1 MYTAGECRSV
11 SNLEAL
17 VEQQIFPL
25 PPIASGN
32 APVCKTRYRH
42 QKLALTSWKLRAAC
56 SSTTLKSL

>member
-25 PPIASGN
+25 PLSKRN

-42 QKLALTSWKLRAAC
+42 QKLALTSWELRAAC
-56 SSTTLKSL
+56 SSTTLNSL

>member
-25 PPIASGN
+25 PLSKRN
-32 APVCKTRYRH
+32 APVARPDTVTRSWHSLRGNYGQPAQARH
-42 QKLALTSWKLRAAC
+42 
-56 SSTTLKSL
+56 